1 MNLKHIFTIIKKGI
15 KMGPQNPMFIFGL
28 VIPIVLTLIL
38 QLLFGNL
45 WKQKPQLAIYEK
57 GEKIITAELKKNEAI
72 DVVEVQSENE
82 VQKEVESKKADV
94 GASFP
99 EELKEKLKTKEKIVL
114 KIYISGES
122 LAKDRTIAQASIV
135 SALREVS
142 PKPPSVNFQQV
153 QLGEE
158 RAVSI
163 LELLLPLI
171 VLIAILFGAFFI
183 PATFLVQEKEKKTL
197 TALLITPVTIGEILV
212 AFGLLGIF
220 IAVLMGTVVLFL
232 NIGLNLPSILFLALF
247 LGTILMTEWGLTA
260 GLIFKDMNSLFVN
273 MKLFGILFYAPAIVL
288 MFPNWPQWIGKI
300 FPTYYIVHP
309 VSRISIFGE
318 GWSEIG
324 WEILVLIGLIIIFLF
339 PLIPLS
345 KRLQKAL

>member
-1 MNLKHIFTIIKKGI
+1 
-15 KMGPQNPMFIFGL
+15 
-28 VIPIVLTLIL
+28 
-38 QLLFGNL
+38 
-45 WKQKPQLAIYEK
+45 
-57 GEKIITAELKKNEAI
+57 
-72 DVVEVQSENE
+72 
-82 VQKEVESKKADV
+82 
-94 GASFP
+94 
-99 EELKEKLKTKEKIVL
+99 
-114 KIYISGES
+114 
-122 LAKDRTIAQASIV
+122 
-135 SALREVS
+135 
-142 PKPPSVNFQQV
+142 
-153 QLGEE
+153 
-158 RAVSI
+158 
-163 LELLLPLI
+163 
-171 VLIAILFGAFFI
+171 
-183 PATFLVQEKEKKTL
+183 
-197 TALLITPVTIGEILV
+197 
-212 AFGLLGIF
+212 
-220 IAVLMGTVVLFL
+220 MGTVVLFL